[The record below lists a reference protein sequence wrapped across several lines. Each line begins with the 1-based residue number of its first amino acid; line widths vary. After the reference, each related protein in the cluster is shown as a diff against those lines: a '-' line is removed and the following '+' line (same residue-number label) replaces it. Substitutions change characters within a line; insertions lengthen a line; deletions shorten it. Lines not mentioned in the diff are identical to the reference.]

1 VHSITL
7 FIQQLIKYVML
18 AYINVDCNFLT
29 SITLMIAF

>member
-1 VHSITL
+1 
-7 FIQQLIKYVML
+7 ML